1 MLQSLNGVR
10 VHKAPTAPHLTRR
23 RPTLPL
29 TRTFSFALDF
39 LLEFYFILFYF
50 IVDEVQN
57 PQNDYYAPSNNNSN
71 NTGANADANNNLGRL
86 GRA

>member
-57 PQNDYYAPSNNNSN
+57 YKTTITIRPFQQQLP
-71 NTGANADANNNLGRL
+71 R
-86 GRA
+86 RAVARYV